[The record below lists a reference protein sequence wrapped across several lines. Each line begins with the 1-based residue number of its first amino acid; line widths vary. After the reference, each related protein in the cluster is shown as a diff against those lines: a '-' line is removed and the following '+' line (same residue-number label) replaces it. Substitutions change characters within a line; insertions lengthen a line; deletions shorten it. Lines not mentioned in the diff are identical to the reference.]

1 MNNLRN
7 NERLAK
13 SSQLRVLVIVL
24 LAINLPLFFISLNV
38 RLMANSQTFYEW
50 GFNTHNVERRTGLDD
65 KALASAANQI
75 IDYFG
80 NDEEF
85 LDVQVISDGSEID
98 LFNQREITHMS
109 DVKQVMRMMFNA
121 FWVAGA
127 IIAVVVIA
135 GFILLRMKFLPLLRA
150 GIVWSTIAGLAA
162 AAVFGV
168 ATLIDFNTTFRIFH
182 EVVFRN
188 DFWKLN
194 PSQSNLLRLFPEGFW
209 FSATLVLV
217 VVTALQVAGV
227 YAVAWWASHRSRVSV

>member
-1 MNNLRN
+1 MFTGDDFNYPELILGD
-7 NERLAK
+7 EFGYSDA
-13 SSQLRVLVIVL
+13 L
-24 LAINLPLFFISLNV
+24 L
-38 RLMANSQTFYEW
+38 
-50 GFNTHNVERRTGLDD
+50 
-65 KALASAANQI
+65 
-75 IDYFG
+75 
-80 NDEEF
+80 
-85 LDVQVISDGSEID
+85 
-98 LFNQREITHMS
+98 
-109 DVKQVMRMMFNA
+109 
-121 FWVAGA
+121 
-127 IIAVVVIA
+127 
-135 GFILLRMKFLPLLRA
+135 
-150 GIVWSTIAGLAA
+150 GIFDAIAGLAA